1 MRARERVDANADA
14 LVAVAV
20 DRARTTT
27 RASLARVTASGD
39 DARAANIARAGR
51 ALASRDRP
59 ARDGATRA
67 ARRKKSG
74 VYDSY
79 AQTVTNRSDVD
90 ARARARDASRYR

>member
-14 LVAVAV
+14 RVAVAV

-59 ARDGATRA
+59 ARDGATRKN
-67 ARRKKSG
+67 RKVWLGFTIRMRK
-74 VYDSY
+74 
-79 AQTVTNRSDVD
+79 Q
-90 ARARARDASRYR
+90 

>member
-14 LVAVAV
+14 RVAVAV

-67 ARRKKSG
+67 ARRKSLGFTIRMRK
-74 VYDSY
+74 
-79 AQTVTNRSDVD
+79 Q
-90 ARARARDASRYR
+90 

>member
-1 MRARERVDANADA
+1 MRARERVDGDGDER
-14 LVAVAV
+14 VGVRV

-67 ARRKKSG
+67 AREKSECLGFTIRMRK
-74 VYDSY
+74 
-79 AQTVTNRSDVD
+79 Q
-90 ARARARDASRYR
+90 